1 MGLSK
6 KTGEAGAYAVL
17 GAVYLGIMILFFGP
31 FSGIFVDR
39 WNRKLVLIISDLM
52 AGVLTILI
60 FLLFHFNKME
70 VMYLFI
76 ITGITGVFFHPFNGL
91 HSLRQYHYL

>member
-17 GAVYLGIMILFFGP
+17 GAVYLGIMILFGP

-76 ITGITGVFFHPFNGL
+76 ITGITGGVFFHPFNGL